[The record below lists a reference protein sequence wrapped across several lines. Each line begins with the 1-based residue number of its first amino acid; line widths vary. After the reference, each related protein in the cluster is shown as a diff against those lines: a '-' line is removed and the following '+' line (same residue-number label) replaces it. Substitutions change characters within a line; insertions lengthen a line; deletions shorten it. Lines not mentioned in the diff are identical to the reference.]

1 MKKVLK
7 LTLAVVCV
15 MFSTSLFAQ
24 KIGYVNTDE
33 IITNMKDTQ
42 DAYTQLEAY
51 AKDLQAQLETIQ
63 VEFNNKLQEY
73 QNATETM
80 TDAVRQL
87 KEKELTDLNTRIQEF
102 QQVAQQDLQKKENEL
117 MAPIYEKVKNT
128 INEVAKAGGYSVILP
143 GTALIYADETQVKD
157 ISKDVAAKLGVD
169 WDKVEAEAKAAA
181 ATPAQ

>member
-33 IITNMKDTQ
+33 IITNMKETQ

-51 AKDLQAQLETIQ
+51 AKDLQAQMETIQ

-117 MAPIYEKVKNT
+117 LAPIYEKVKNT
-128 INEVAKAGGYSVILP
+128 IDEVAKAGGYTIILP
-143 GTALIYADETQVKD
+143 GNALIYVDAAQVKD
-157 ISKDVAAKLGVD
+157 IGSDVKAKLGIT
-169 WDKVEAEAKAAA
+169 
-181 ATPAQ
+181 TPAAQ